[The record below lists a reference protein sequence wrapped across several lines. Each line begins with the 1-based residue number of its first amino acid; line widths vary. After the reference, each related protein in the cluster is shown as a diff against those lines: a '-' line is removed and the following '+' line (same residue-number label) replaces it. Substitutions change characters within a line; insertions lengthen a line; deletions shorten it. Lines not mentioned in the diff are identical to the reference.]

1 MSQRLR
7 VEWKRTTL
15 DMPRCDR
22 TAATDTTKA
31 YGNSSKITSRFLCTF
46 KLHSIYDYSLSCS
59 TTPVLLWDNYVQVVP
74 VISVTTS
81 SVDAVYHATRR
92 QHSFDDTATF
102 LWPPYV
108 IGGHYVFALWFL
120 SIFYLSSFFIPR
132 LISAAS
138 DWMSTILLHMVC
150 KFRMQVWN
158 VLRAARW
165 KCRSQKSP
173 KKSIWTPSDN
183 FVGLYLSN

>member
-1 MSQRLR
+1 MARSNQVKSIPFNLLLVKPAHMSQRLR

-120 SIFYLSSFFIPR
+120 SIFYLSFFFYSSPNLSGLR
-132 LISAAS
+132 L
-138 DWMSTILLHMVC
+138 DVYHTSTHGVQI
-150 KFRMQVWN
+150 
-158 VLRAARW
+158 
-165 KCRSQKSP
+165 
-173 KKSIWTPSDN
+173 
-183 FVGLYLSN
+183 